1 MTTQNQLLA
10 TDFLRDLVPLIKQNL
25 KNAKSNNSTD
35 DFSKGLTF
43 AYYDVLSIIQM
54 QAEVF
59 EIDLATI
66 KLKQELTELMT
77 VSD

>member
-35 DFSKGLTF
+35 DFSK
-43 AYYDVLSIIQM
+43 
-54 QAEVF
+54 
-59 EIDLATI
+59 
-66 KLKQELTELMT
+66 
-77 VSD
+77 